1 MTKDVD
7 RFLLDYF
14 HKNLKKGYSVESLR
28 FTLIS
33 QGYLRSDIERV
44 IGILREKSKKE
55 QEEKEITELKKKQAV
70 QEFHK
75 EEKQKPKKGFFK
87 RLFG

>member
-7 RFLLDYF
+7 RFLLNYF
-14 HKNLKKGYSVESLR
+14 HKNLKKGYTVESLR

-44 IGILREKSKKE
+44 IGILKEKSKKE
-55 QEEKEITELKKKQAV
+55 QEEKEVREAKKKQAIH
-70 QEFHK
+70 EFHE
-75 EEKQKPKKGFFK
+75 EEKQKPKGFFG